1 MRIGWIG
8 QHREG
13 LPALRALL
21 ERGIPVEAAISLR
34 PAAAQRTSGRADY
47 RPVCRRFGLRLYEV
61 DSVNDITTIE
71 LLRHLDL
78 DLVFVIGWTQL
89 VRPDVLRLARVGMIG
104 AHASLLPADRGRAP
118 INWALIHGAAVTGNT
133 LFWLTE
139 RADAG
144 DIIDQTSI
152 PIGPY
157 DTCESL
163 YRLVA
168 ASNREMILRA
178 LPLLLEGQRPGRP
191 QVLTGAPPLPAR
203 RPEDG
208 WLDWTRSSHDVYN
221 FVRALTRPYPG
232 AFTASDADGRF
243 TIWRCALLPDAAGV
257 RGAPGEALGPV
268 ISPSEQ
274 ACGQL
279 IACGEGAIVILE
291 IERPDGD
298 VIRGH
303 ALSDLRWTGH
313 RLGTHMRDTDLLG
326 TGTEG
331 TVYGDRGSRT
341 A

>member
-8 QHREG
+8 LHREG

-21 ERGIPVEAAISLR
+21 ERGVPVEAAISLR
-34 PAAAQRTSGRADY
+34 PAAALRASGRGDY

-89 VRPDVLRLARVGMIG
+89 VRPEVLRLARVGMIG
-104 AHASLLPADRGRAP
+104 AHASLLPDDRGRAP
-118 INWALIHGAAVTGNT
+118 INWALIRGAAVTGNT

-144 DIIDQTSI
+144 DIIDQTPI
-152 PIGPY
+152 VIGPY
-157 DTCESL
+157 DTCDSL
-163 YRLVA
+163 YRRVA
-168 ASNREMILRA
+168 ASNRDMILRA

-191 QVLTGAPPLPAR
+191 QVVTAAPPLPAR

-208 WLDWTRSSHDVYN
+208 WLDWTRASHDVYN

-232 AFTASDADGRF
+232 AFTTGDAGRF
-243 TIWRCALLPDAAGV
+243 TVWHCALLPAAAGV

-268 ISPSEQ
+268 VSPSEP

-279 IACGEGAIVILE
+279 IACGQGAIVMLE
-291 IERPDGD
+291 IERPDGA

-303 ALSDLRWTGH
+303 ALSDLRWTGQL
-313 RLGTHMRDTDLLG
+313 LGTQMLG
-326 TGTEG
+326 TGTQG
-331 TVYGDRGSRT
+331 TGYGDLGSRT